1 MVGDHDQF
9 ECNRPL
15 FFGIDEQHAAPSSR
29 QSEKGKA
36 NRLAWCTSA
45 LCTFRASLRVLEK
58 VRSGGD
64 GIDVNACSG
73 G

>member
-45 LCTFRASLRVLEK
+45 LYVLYVQGFASSFGKSEK
-58 VRSGGD
+58 RR
-64 GIDVNACSG
+64 
-73 G
+73 